1 MRRPSFYRT
10 SYLAR
15 NDNPSVHLVCG
26 HRDRLAVSVVD
37 PWAWPAFACTNMPG
51 TPAAAASVNGPTQT
65 RTTTPCVDLAPQ
77 YGPFALKLLASRA
90 ARVGGLRAQA
100 ETEVQGQSTTGYSC
114 RGARLVKPH
123 PRASATRSPARVAC
137 NPRATPPRRQA
148 RTSRT
153 GPAARTAS
161 HPTASTHEP
170 RTPAPPAVRP
180 PHPRARRPH
189 PRRASACGG

>member
-10 SYLAR
+10 FSLAR
-15 NDNPSVHLVCG
+15 NDNPRVHLVCG
-26 HRDRLAVSVVD
+26 NRDRLAVSVVD

-65 RTTTPCVDLAPQ
+65 GTTTPCVDLAPQ

-90 ARVGGLRAQA
+90 SRVGGLRAQA

-123 PRASATRSPARVAC
+123 PRASQNRRPA
-137 NPRATPPRRQA
+137 PILATPPPELKPHLPARRRA
-148 RTSRT
+148 
-153 GPAARTAS
+153 AS
-161 HPTASTHEP
+161 HPTARLTNPGH
-170 RTPAPPAVRP
+170 R
-180 PHPRARRPH
+180 HRRQFGP
-189 PRRASACGG
+189 ASASTSTASATA